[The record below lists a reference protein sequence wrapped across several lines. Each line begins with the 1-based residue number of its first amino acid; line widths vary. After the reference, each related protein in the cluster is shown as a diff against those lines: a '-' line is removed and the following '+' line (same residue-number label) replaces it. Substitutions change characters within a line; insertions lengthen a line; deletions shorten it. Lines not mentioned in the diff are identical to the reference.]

1 MLAALGYLEA
11 HTAGSRRG
19 RGGHERIN
27 VAGLVVAA
35 FRHRSSRAG
44 NPLLHTH
51 VLVTNLGRA
60 LDDGKR
66 RTLDSRRIY
75 AHTKTAGYVYQ
86 AQLRHELSCR
96 LGAEWTPSRTGTADL
111 VGIGESVIRD
121 FSHRRIEAEAA
132 MAARGETS
140 ARAAQAST
148 LETRRAKDN
157 GATAETLRSAWRERA
172 TELGLIASAVERV
185 TGPVHSRDATDHQ
198 CGVGSLGC
206 SARAGSPSTKRLLC
220 TGDVVRGWCEELPT
234 APAAQL
240 AALTDELLKCRLAA
254 LRINRGV
261 GRRTHSHPQGRRAIA
276 GHEKL
281 RWYWA
286 AQRSRRGVHGPCTV
300 PSYSLSCPRRSR
312 HHRRWTL

>member
-206 SARAGSPSTKRLLC
+206 SARAGSPSTKRLVHRRRRPRL
-220 TGDVVRGWCEELPT
+220 VRG
-234 APAAQL
+234 AAHRAGGAARRAHRRAAQMQARSATDKSRCGTAHAFSSSG
-240 AALTDELLKCRLAA
+240 AAGD
-254 LRINRGV
+254 
-261 GRRTHSHPQGRRAIA
+261 
-276 GHEKL
+276 
-281 RWYWA
+281 
-286 AQRSRRGVHGPCTV
+286 SRP
-300 PSYSLSCPRRSR
+300 
-312 HHRRWTL
+312 